1 MSGSLE
7 DVRRGRDGSRGK
19 FGDEVELR
27 RSFRESAT
35 LWWLNASR
43 DSSSLHRLSRTHF
56 HLFFEQHD
64 RDIS

>member
-19 FGDEVELR
+19 FEDEVELR

-43 DSSSLHRLSRTHF
+43 DSSSSNRLSRTHA
-56 HLFFEQHD
+56 HLFLQHYD
-64 RDIS
+64 HDIS

>member
-19 FGDEVELR
+19 FEDEVELR

-35 LWWLNASR
+35 LGG
-43 DSSSLHRLSRTHF
+43 
-56 HLFFEQHD
+56 
-64 RDIS
+64 